1 MEQTITARIELKYN
15 LSAVFKTWYTEWVG
29 FGYTMNELERYFR
42 RLRRTD
48 SDATLI
54 DMIDSSILRVADNV
68 TIARFGIFK
77 DPATKKR
84 IVNLAVDVTYIRPGI
99 APWRFNEDEI
109 PYLKDPVA
117 FTNEALPTLDKTFAI
132 DAFDI
137 KASRVKFF
145 I

>member
-1 MEQTITARIELKYN
+1 MSEQTITARIELKYD
-15 LSAVFKTWYTEWVG
+15 LSILGVG
-29 FGYTMNELERYFR
+29 YDCTMNEVARYFR

-48 SDATLI
+48 SDETLI
-54 DMIDSSILRVADNV
+54 DMIDSSILRAADSATV
-68 TIARFGIFK
+68 ARFRIFK

-84 IVNLAVDVTYIRPGI
+84 IVNLAVDITYIRPDK
-99 APWRFNEDEI
+99 APWQFNEDEI
-109 PYLKDPVA
+109 AYLKDPVV
-117 FTNEALPTLDKTFAI
+117 FTNEALPALDETFAI